1 MGASRKGCC
10 FYGAFWSKSGRL
22 PIIIFLVRILTPMND
37 KVPPAPLSKAQAA
50 QDLPR
55 LIERMHRRYLDVVR
69 IELTQHGFFDI
80 SPVQA
85 VMLGT
90 IGGPSGNEEISVR
103 DLIERG
109 YYLGSNASYNLKSLV
124 DGGYVERQASL
135 RDRRSA
141 RLKLSPK
148 GRDILNLLTKL
159 NLGVAENLIAGESNE
174 LDVTY
179 QTLRH
184 FERRWTEMIRS
195 EIPSDKE

>member
-1 MGASRKGCC
+1 MKEQPASPGVTQ
-10 FYGAFWSKSGRL
+10 
-22 PIIIFLVRILTPMND
+22 I
-37 KVPPAPLSKAQAA
+37 A

-69 IELTQHGFFDI
+69 IELARHDIVNI

-90 IGGPSGNEEISVR
+90 IGGEEISVR

-124 DGGYVERQASL
+124 DGDYITRQASP

-141 RLKLSPK
+141 RLKLSAK
-148 GRDILNLLTKL
+148 GRQILDILAKL
-159 NLGVAENLIAGESNE
+159 NLQMSEGLIKTEGKE
-174 LDVTY
+174 LEVTF

-184 FERRWTEMIRS
+184 LERRWTDAIRS
-195 EIPSDKE
+195 EGVSENDAF